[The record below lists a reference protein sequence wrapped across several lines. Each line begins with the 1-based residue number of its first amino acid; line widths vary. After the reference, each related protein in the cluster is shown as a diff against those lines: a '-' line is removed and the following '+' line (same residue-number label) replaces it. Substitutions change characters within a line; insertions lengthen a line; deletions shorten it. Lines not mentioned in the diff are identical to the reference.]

1 MSQSNARRRAA
12 LAFQREHRVSYREA
26 LEAVSGS
33 AGALY
38 NRIGRGYSEL
48 RRPDPRIAAH
58 ILEALGTAETVL
70 NVGAGAGSY
79 EPTDRDVTAV
89 EPSAVM
95 RAQRP
100 AEAARCIGARAD
112 DLPFDD
118 QSFDVAMAILSD
130 HHWPDP
136 IAGLREMR
144 RVARR
149 VVVLQWD
156 TLIEPS
162 PFWLVRDYM
171 PEFAALAAG
180 RPSLAARGDAIGAT
194 MSVVPIPHDCTDAF
208 FPAYW
213 RRPHRYL
220 QPRVRRTT
228 SVWSRVGA
236 ATEQRVAAAL
246 AGDLESGLW
255 HERNAAMLDLDELDT
270 GARLLQTAPRRST
283 GHR

>member
-12 LAFQREHRVSYREA
+12 LAYQREHGVNYREA
-26 LEAVSGS
+26 LEAVSNS
-33 AGALY
+33 AGVLY
-38 NRIGRGYSEL
+38 NRIGRGYAEL
-48 RRPDPRIAAH
+48 RQPDPRIAAC
-58 ILEALGTAETVL
+58 ILDALGTAETIL
-70 NVGAGAGSY
+70 NVGAGTGSY

-100 AEAARCIGARAD
+100 PGAARCIAAQAD

-118 QSFDVAMAILSD
+118 ASFDVAMAILTD

-171 PEFAALAAG
+171 PEFTALATG
-180 RPSLAARGDAIGAT
+180 RPTLSARAAAIGAP
-194 MSVVPIPHDCTDAF
+194 MSVVAIPHDCTDAF

-213 RRPHRYL
+213 RRPHAYL
-220 QPRVRRTT
+220 DPAVRRTT
-228 SVWSRVGA
+228 SVWSRVGP
-236 ATEQRVAAAL
+236 TIERRVVKEL
-246 AGDLESGLW
+246 ARDLQSGAW
-255 HERNAAMLDLDELDT
+255 RHRNAGILRLQALDT
-270 GARLLQTAPRRST
+270 GARLLQTPV
-283 GHR
+283 

>member
-12 LAFQREHRVSYREA
+12 LAFQREHDVCYRTA
-26 LEAVSGS
+26 LDAVSNA

-38 NRIGRGYSEL
+38 NRIGRDYSEL
-48 RRPDPRIAAH
+48 RRPDPRIAAR
-58 ILEALGTAETVL
+58 ISEALGTAETVL

-79 EPTDRDVTAV
+79 EPTDRDVVAV

-100 AEAARCIGARAD
+100 SGAAPCIAARAE
-112 DLPFDD
+112 DLPFED
-118 QSFDVAMAILSD
+118 QAFDVAMAILSD

-144 RVARR
+144 RVARS

-171 PEFAALAAG
+171 PEFTRLAAG
-180 RPSLAARGDAIGAT
+180 RPSLAARADAIGAT
-194 MSVVPIPHDCTDAF
+194 MTAVPIPHDCTDAF

-213 RRPHRYL
+213 RRPHAYL
-220 QPRVRRTT
+220 QPEVRRTT
-228 SVWSRVGA
+228 SVWSRVGR
-236 ATEQRVAAAL
+236 TVERRVVASL
-246 AGDLESGLW
+246 AEDLESGVW
-255 HERNAAMLDLDELDT
+255 QDRNAALLDQGDLDT
-270 GARLLQTAPRRST
+270 GARLLQTLGGAGTRPR
-283 GHR
+283 